1 MGTQEQHAASQGK
14 PEAPGL
20 SEEDR
25 SKDMFFQRVA
35 ELANEMI
42 AAHGRDFTMGAFILG
57 ARFIA
62 ENKPLTTAEPEAA
75 CGCGSHQHHHHHA
88 HHHPKT

>member
-1 MGTQEQHAASQGK
+1 MATQEQAAPPRQS
-14 PEAPGL
+14 EAPSL

-25 SKDMFFQRVA
+25 SKDIFFQRIA
-35 ELANEMI
+35 ELANDMI
-42 AAHGRDFTMGAFILG
+42 SAHGRDFAMGALILG

-62 ENKPLTTAEPEAA
+62 ENKPLTKTEPEAA
-75 CGCGSHQHHHHHA
+75 CGCGSHHHHA

>member
-1 MGTQEQHAASQGK
+1 MSAQEQAASSRQFQA
-14 PEAPGL
+14 PEL

-25 SKDMFFQRVA
+25 SKDVFFQRIA
-35 ELANEMI
+35 ELANDMI
-42 AAHGRDFTMGAFILG
+42 TAHGRDFAMGALLLG

-62 ENKPLTTAEPEAA
+62 ENKPLTKAEPEAA
-75 CGCGSHQHHHHHA
+75 CGCGSHHHHA

>member
-1 MGTQEQHAASQGK
+1 MAAQEQAASSRSSQ
-14 PEAPGL
+14 APDL

-25 SKDMFFQRVA
+25 SKDVFFQRIA
-35 ELANEMI
+35 ELANDMI
-42 AAHGRDFTMGAFILG
+42 TAHGRDFAMGALLLG

-62 ENKPLTTAEPEAA
+62 ENKPLTKTEPEAA
-75 CGCGSHQHHHHHA
+75 CGCGSHHDHA